1 MSKIQLV
8 GQEEKS
14 SAKAKYK
21 VKNWSVYNQALVNR
35 GNITLYFDE
44 SVLDSWYDKGP
55 VQKGGQFIYSD
66 LCIETLMMLK
76 TLFRLPYR
84 QTEGFARSFLKLLGI
99 EELKV
104 PSYTQINRRAAT
116 LGIEPFN
123 IPPSGSLHIAI
134 DSTGVKIHG
143 EGEWKVRKHGYSK
156 RRTWRKLHLGVDP
169 KTGFIYAHTLTENNV
184 DDGSQLEPLVDQ
196 IEEQLDEASGDGAY
210 DMEKC
215 WDYLEENDIIGI
227 IPPRENAVYWA
238 DEKGNILDHRRNKIL
253 EQIDTV
259 GLKQWKKNSGYHK
272 RSLSETAM
280 FRFKMIFGP
289 MLYSR
294 KLQTQKNETALK
306 IKLINIMTAQGMPDS
321 HKVEVA

>member
-1 MSKIQLV
+1 V
-8 GQEEKS
+8 
-14 SAKAKYK
+14 
-21 VKNWSVYNQALVNR
+21 
-35 GNITLYFDE
+35 
-44 SVLDSWYDKGP
+44 
-55 VQKGGQFIYSD
+55 
-66 LCIETLMMLK
+66 
-76 TLFRLPYR
+76 
-84 QTEGFARSFLKLLGI
+84 
-99 EELKV
+99 
-104 PSYTQINRRAAT
+104 AACRPA
-116 LGIEPFN
+116 G
-123 IPPSGSLHIAI
+123 
-134 DSTGVKIHG
+134 
-143 EGEWKVRKHGYSK
+143 KVRKHGYSK

-196 IEEQLDEASGDGAY
+196 IEEQALWNSRSDYSTGQVDEASGDGAY

-215 WDYLEENDIIGI
+215 WDCLEENDIIGI

-294 KLQTQKNETALK
+294 KLQTQKNETA
-306 IKLINIMTAQGMPDS
+306 
-321 HKVEVA
+321 